1 MLRGLGRVV
10 VDLKDTLSVTIN
22 SKNLE
27 IRNVT
32 DDPSQARQ
40 PITGK
45 KEMRLLGYSRD
56 PQITISQNDPLSL
69 QINSVIAEVQI

>member
-1 MLRGLGRVV
+1 M
-10 VDLKDTLSVTIN
+10 
-22 SKNLE
+22 
-27 IRNVT
+27 T